1 MAASVRFCHP
11 VQILTSVKDLETT
24 TATQMHCV
32 LTPKART
39 SVAASEVLAEM
50 VKYVKVR
57 RHFPLF
63 VILCFIYTKPNDYY

>member
-11 VQILTSVKDLETT
+11 SQILTSVNDLETT

-32 LTPKART
+32 LIPKART
-39 SVAASEVLAEM
+39 CVAALEVLAEM

-57 RHFPLF
+57 HCPLF
-63 VILCFIYTKPNDYY
+63 VILCFIYTKPNDYF